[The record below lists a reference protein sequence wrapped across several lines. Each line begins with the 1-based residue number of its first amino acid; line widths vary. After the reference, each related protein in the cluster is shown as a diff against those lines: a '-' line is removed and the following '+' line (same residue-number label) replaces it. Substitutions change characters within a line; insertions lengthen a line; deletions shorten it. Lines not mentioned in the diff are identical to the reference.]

1 MTTQE
6 SKQVAQADLESGS
19 ASIGFVEYG
28 IPYYTGVF
36 DFCLQSKISAIEMTI
51 SIVSHFEQDIK
62 LSANNLTCSTVR
74 PLKVILSKLNTP
86 MVISCTI
93 VNTCGG
99 NVQRFQK
106 GETIVANAV
115 IRNTNG
121 DLFNPGN
128 GVTVEIREESG
139 EIVQTAIPAQLIST
153 GTYSIDIQTTELS
166 AGEYIIIFKAT
177 DGTRIAIDW
186 DRFRIEEVP
195 EVPST

>member
-36 DFCLQSKISAIEMTI
+36 DFCLQFKISSVNITI
-51 SIVSHFEQDIK
+51 KF
-62 LSANNLTCSTVR
+62 ANH
-74 PLKVILSKLNTP
+74 I
-86 MVISCTI
+86 VISCTI

-128 GVTVEIREESG
+128 GVTVEVRKESG
-139 EIVQTAIPAQLIST
+139 EIVQPATAAQLIST
-153 GTYSIDIQTTELS
+153 GTYSIDIQTTEFG

-195 EVPST
+195 EVPSV

>member
-36 DFCLQSKISAIEMTI
+36 DFCIQSKISAIEMTI

-128 GVTVEIREESG
+128 GVTVEVRKESG
-139 EIVQTAIPAQLIST
+139 EIVQPATAAQLIST
-153 GTYSIDIQTTELS
+153 GTYSIDIQTTAFS
-166 AGEYIIIFKAT
+166 AGEYIIIFKAV

-195 EVPST
+195 GL